1 MRLTSFQQQTI
12 CNKARHYFG
21 NMTQVWLFGSRVDDS
36 KRGGDIDLYI
46 ELENQDISLIAMA
59 KLRFLRSLHS
69 ELGEQ
74 KLMSYS
80 VWQIPTHLPFMTSL
94 KRRVFNYNE
103 LDD

>member
-74 KLMSYS
+74 KIDVVLRLANTNTLAVYDIAKEMGI
-80 VWQIPTHLPFMTSL
+80 QLQ
-94 KRRVFNYNE
+94 
-103 LDD
+103 

>member
-12 CNKARHYFG
+12 CDKARHYFG

-46 ELENQDISLIAMA
+46 EPENQDISLIAMA
-59 KLRFLRSLHS
+59 KLRFLRSLHT

-74 KLMSYS
+74 KIDVVLRLANAK
-80 VWQIPTHLPFMTSL
+80 TLPVYDIAKENGIQL
-94 KRRVFNYNE
+94 K
-103 LDD
+103 

>member
-59 KLRFLRSLHS
+59 KLHFLRSLHS

-74 KLMSYS
+74 KIDVVLRLANTNTLAVYDIAKEMGI
-80 VWQIPTHLPFMTSL
+80 QLQ
-94 KRRVFNYNE
+94 
-103 LDD
+103 